1 MVDYATTS
9 IKKLEYT
16 KIKMVDGTTRIK
28 CSIKAPLR
36 KKKLIMTEMKMVDG
50 NWDKNGRL

>member
-16 KIKMVDGTTRIK
+16 KIKMVDGTTGIK
-28 CSIKAPLR
+28 IVDYDATGIKKIRLR
-36 KKKLIMTEMKMVDG
+36 
-50 NWDKNGRL
+50 